1 MSIVRAAA
9 LGAWLLLLAA
19 SPNAQPAADEPP
31 PYDARATQAVL
42 RPDEIVVR
50 FILAEPNSFRWV
62 MSHEHVVFDRI
73 AGRAGIE
80 AAAAQLRAALK
91 TAAPRGE
98 ATDAAARLGAM
109 VFDGLTT
116 ADDRPMVIIPDGAL
130 RDLPFEGL
138 MLQGRKL
145 SERHAVTYALSDA
158 ALIGNRANQDER
170 PVVASRTHLVLAW
183 GFSLAA
189 AIIVARQLVRT

>member
-1 MSIVRAAA
+1 MLMVKVAAA
-9 LGAWLLLLAA
+9 MAWLWLLMVPSA
-19 SPNAQPAADEPP
+19 AQPAADEPP

-73 AGRAGIE
+73 AGRAVIE
-80 AAAAQLRAALK
+80 AAAARVREAFV

-98 ATDAAARLGAM
+98 VTDAGSRLGAM
-109 VFDGLTT
+109 LFDGLTT

-130 RDLPFEGL
+130 RDLPFEML
-138 MLQGRKL
+138 MLQGRAL
-145 SERHAVTYALSDA
+145 SERHAVTYARSDA
-158 ALIGNRANQDER
+158 ALIAQRANRVEH
-170 PVVASRTHLVLAW
+170 PAVVSRTHLVLAW
-183 GFSLAA
+183 GFSLAG
-189 AIIVARQLVRT
+189 AIIAVRQLVRS